1 MRILHLHS
9 GNLFGGIESMLLT
22 LLDARAKTQSSTARV
37 ALCFRGRLFD
47 ELTRRG
53 VHVDLIGDVRLS
65 RPSTARR
72 ARARL
77 RELLTE
83 WSPDVVVV
91 HLPWTQAVFGPTL
104 KAVGVRVIQWVH
116 GPVTG
121 VLGLWASRSLPDA
134 LISNSAFTTT
144 QLPAAYRNVPTTV
157 IRYPVSLP
165 PDYSEAQL
173 AETRASLG
181 TAATDVVIVQA
192 SRFEPWK
199 GHVPHLR
206 ALGKLAAVPGWVL
219 WIVAG
224 AQRPAEAR
232 YEQELRALALELGI
246 AARIRFTGEQ
256 PDVSRFLAAADI
268 YCQPNTGPEPF
279 GLAYIEALAAGLP
292 VIATSIG
299 AAREIVSPETGL
311 LVEANNVDAL
321 AEALRLLISDRERR
335 RTFGRAGA
343 ARAAEL
349 CEATRQIAAVDA
361 YVTAF
366 AGGAPA

>member
-22 LLDARAKTQSSTARV
+22 LLDARAGTQSSTARV
-37 ALCFRGRLFD
+37 ALCFRGRLFE

-65 RPSTARR
+65 RPSTTRR
-72 ARARL
+72 ARARV
-77 RELLTE
+77 RALLAD

-104 KAVGVRVIQWVH
+104 KAAGVRVIQWIH

-121 VLGLWASRSLPDA
+121 VLGVWASRSLPDA
-134 LISNSAFTTT
+134 MISNSAFTST
-144 QLPAAYRNVPTTV
+144 QLPAAYRDVPLAV
-157 IRYPVSLP
+157 IRYPVSSP
-165 PDYSEAQL
+165 PEYSAAQL
-173 AETRASLG
+173 ADTRASLG
-181 TAATDVVIVQA
+181 TAASDVVIVQA

-206 ALGKLAAVPGWVL
+206 ALGQLAAVPGWVL
-219 WIVAG
+219 WIVGG

-232 YEQELRALALELGI
+232 YEQELRALASELGI

-279 GLAYIEALAAGLP
+279 GLAYVEALAAGLP

-311 LVEANNVDAL
+311 LVQPGNVDAL
-321 AEALRLLISDRERR
+321 ADALRLLIVDQERR
-335 RTFGRAGA
+335 RTLGRAGVP
-343 ARAAEL
+343 RATEL
-349 CEATRQIAAVDA
+349 CDAARQIAALDA
-361 YVTAF
+361 FVGAL